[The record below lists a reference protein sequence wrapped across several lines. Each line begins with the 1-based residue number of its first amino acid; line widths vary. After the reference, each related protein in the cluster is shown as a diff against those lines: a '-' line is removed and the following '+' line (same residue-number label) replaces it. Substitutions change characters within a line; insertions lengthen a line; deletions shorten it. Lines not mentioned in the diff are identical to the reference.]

1 MKRELKRLFDYI
13 RTLYKVL
20 IKGETGFFFN
30 RKGDRYVVENVSCSC
45 YSLMK
50 KHLDNSSSV
59 LLYTFSLLPN
69 IIITKAQLKKEPTQ
83 EDKEYK
89 SKEVYISLSWL
100 YWEIKFKIN
109 KSYFL
114 SNGEKEE
121 KRY

>member
-1 MKRELKRLFDYI
+1 MKKELKRLFDYI
-13 RTLYKVL
+13 STSYKVL
-20 IKGETGFFFN
+20 VKGETGFFFN
-30 RKGDRYVVENVSCSC
+30 HKGDRYVVENVSWSC
-45 YSLMK
+45 YSPMK

-69 IIITKAQLKKEPTQ
+69 ITITKAQLKKEPTQ

>member
-13 RTLYKVL
+13 TTLYKVL
-20 IKGETGFFFN
+20 VKGETGFFFN

-45 YSLMK
+45 YSPMK

-59 LLYTFSLLPN
+59 LLYTFSLLPD
-69 IIITKAQLKKEPTQ
+69 ITITKAQLKKEPTQ

-89 SKEVYISLSWL
+89 SKEVYISFSWL

-121 KRY
+121 KGY